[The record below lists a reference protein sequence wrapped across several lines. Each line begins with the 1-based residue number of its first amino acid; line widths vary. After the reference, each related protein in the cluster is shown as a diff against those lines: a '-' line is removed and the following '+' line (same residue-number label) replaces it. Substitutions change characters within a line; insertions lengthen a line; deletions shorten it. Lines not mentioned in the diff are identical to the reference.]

1 MASILIIDDEV
12 SIRTLLRRILDEDG
26 HQIREAADGH
36 IGLSLYRQAPADV
49 VITDILM
56 PEQDGLEVTLAL
68 TQEFLDARVIA
79 ITGATGDRNYL
90 NVATL
95 FGARRVIQKP
105 FTPDEI
111 RRAVRYTL
119 AH

>member
-1 MASILIIDDEV
+1 MASILIVDDEAP
-12 SIRTLLRRILDEDG
+12 IRSLMRRILEADG
-26 HQIREAADGH
+26 HQIREAATGH
-36 IGLSLYRQAPADV
+36 SGLMLYRQAPADV

-56 PEQDGLEVTLAL
+56 PERDGLEVTLAL

-79 ITGATGDRNYL
+79 ITGATGDQNYL
-90 NVATL
+90 NVAKL

-111 RRAVRYTL
+111 RRAVRYAL
-119 AH
+119 DH

>member
-26 HQIREAADGH
+26 HQVREAADGH
-36 IGLSLYRQAPADV
+36 SGLWLYREAPADV

-56 PEQDGLEVTLAL
+56 PERDGLEVTLAL

-105 FTPDEI
+105 FIPDEI

>member
-1 MASILIIDDEV
+1 MASILIVDDEA
-12 SIRTLLRRILDEDG
+12 SIRSLLRRILEEDG
-26 HQIREAADGH
+26 HQIREATNGH
-36 IGLSLYRQAPADV
+36 DSLRLYRNAPTDV

-56 PEQDGLEVTLAL
+56 PERDGLEVILAL
-68 TQEFLDARVIA
+68 TQEFLDARVLA
-79 ITGATGDRNYL
+79 ITGATGNRNYL
-90 NVATL
+90 DIATL

-105 FTPDEI
+105 FTADEV